1 MIRSSW
7 WRRIGWWLLLALCS
21 CASQHT
27 PPHGQSGN
35 TAGPEAAVSSSSLSS
50 PSSLPTWAID
60 QQHSCGK
67 TEICAVGSGISANVA
82 DAKAREA
89 LAKVFST
96 KVISK
101 FSYGENLQ
109 DGEVTE
115 QAMEE
120 LEELTDEVLEGVEI
134 KKRHEAEG
142 SFYSLAYLV
151 KAKVVK
157 VLKMKIEEIDRE
169 LAVFLAEGPKVY
181 GKILQLW
188 KKRVPL
194 NERHL
199 FLTNLEVAPPID
211 MEKML
216 QEYRQHLE
224 KIVLVVE
231 FDGAPDMGADIRPLI
246 VNHLT
251 NLGHHIQEENGPQ
264 VTNRII
270 IRLKNEN
277 QYIKVK
283 GFVKE
288 KFILEVENQGKDGVA
303 IGAIS
308 HTLVVVGRNY
318 QQALEKAIVDFAMF
332 LDQEIWNL
340 NL

>member
-1 MIRSSW
+1 MIRSSRW
-7 WRRIGWWLLLALCS
+7 QLMGWCLPLFLFA
-21 CASQHT
+21 CASKDSPQRARDVGET
-27 PPHGQSGN
+27 ATVAENSALAPGLPP
-35 TAGPEAAVSSSSLSS
+35 
-50 PSSLPTWAID
+50 WAID
-60 QQHSCGK
+60 QEHSCGK
-67 TEICAVGSGISANVA
+67 AEICAVGSGMSSNVA

-101 FSYGENLQ
+101 FSYGQNLQ
-109 DGEVTE
+109 EGEVSE
-115 QAMEE
+115 EASEE

-134 KKRHEAEG
+134 KKRHESDG
-142 SFYSLAYLV
+142 IFYSLSYLA

-169 LAVFLAEGPKVY
+169 LSVFLTEGPKAY
-181 GKILQLW
+181 GKMLQLW

-199 FLTNLEVAPPID
+199 FLTNLEMVPPVD

-216 QEYRQHLE
+216 KEYRQHLAS
-224 KIVLVVE
+224 IHLVVE
-231 FDGAPDMGADIRPLI
+231 VAGGQGAANIRPLI
-246 VNHLT
+246 VNHLS
-251 NLGHHIQEENGPQ
+251 NLGHQIEPKDGPQ
-264 VTNRII
+264 VTNKII
-270 IRLKNEN
+270 IRLKSED

-288 KFILEVENQGKDGVA
+288 KFTLEIENQDKDGVA
-303 IGAIS
+303 IGVIS
-308 HTLVVVGRNY
+308 HTLVVVGRDY
-318 QQALEKAIVDFAMF
+318 QQALDKALVDFAMF
-332 LDQEIWNL
+332 LEQEIWNL